1 MVNSQEQFAQ
11 VFDKEMKRK
20 IARKDGT
27 SKKTKQDGDD
37 GLALSMIVQK
47 LDFETQRK
55 LSQLNRRLADAVES
69 NAQHQLDKFKRQ
81 IRENKYM

>member
-1 MVNSQEQFAQ
+1 MVNSQEQFAK

-27 SKKTKQDGDD
+27 SKKTKEDGDD

-47 LDFETQRK
+47 LDYKTQMK
-55 LSQLNRRLADAVES
+55 ISQLNRRLADAVKS
-69 NAQHQLDKFKRQ
+69 NAQHQLDKFKRH

>member
-1 MVNSQEQFAQ
+1 MNSQEQFAQ

-27 SKKTKQDGDD
+27 SKKTKENGDD
-37 GLALSMIVQK
+37 GLALSIVVQK
-47 LDFETQRK
+47 LNFETQMK
-55 LSQLNRRLADAVES
+55 IWQLNRRLADAVES